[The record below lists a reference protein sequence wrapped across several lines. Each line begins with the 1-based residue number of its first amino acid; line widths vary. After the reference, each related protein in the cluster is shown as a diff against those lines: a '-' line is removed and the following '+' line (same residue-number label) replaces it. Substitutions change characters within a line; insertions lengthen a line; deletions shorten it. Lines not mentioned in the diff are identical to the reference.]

1 MFGSPNSYR
10 FQRLFGELHLDGFEV
25 SHTKDGFRWTDEAAF
40 AQLLADELDAG
51 ELPLL
56 KQGEGHR
63 QKATRPAMQRSA
75 TAAVTSTTDDLRD
88 NVEQAMPPAAEEASH
103 EDPPMT
109 PEPRTQTAMPPLANS
124 ELSFEFWGATWT
136 VIIRVSDDESQ
147 GDWLDV
153 GEAEITDGDR
163 RIVIQLAGAH
173 PFMTRFAHRDAE
185 VMQALVRDA
194 AALGLSEA
202 LLRNIGGPNPAA
214 IRRTANDLLREIFSE
229 I

>member
-1 MFGSPNSYR
+1 M
-10 FQRLFGELHLDGFEV
+10 HLDGFEV
-25 SHTKDGFRWTDEAAF
+25 SHTKDGFRWVDEAAF

-51 ELPLL
+51 DLPLL

-75 TAAVTSTTDDLRD
+75 AAAVTGAADDLRE
-88 NVEQAMPPAAEEASH
+88 NAEEAMPPAAEEASH
-103 EDPPMT
+103 DDPPIA
-109 PEPRTQTAMPPLANS
+109 PDPRKQTAMPPLAGS

-136 VIIRVSDDESQ
+136 VVIRVSDDESQ
-147 GDWLDV
+147 GDWLEV
-153 GEAEITDGDR
+153 GEAEITNGGR

-173 PFMTRFAHRDAE
+173 PFMTRFAHRDPE
-185 VMQALVRDA
+185 VMQALVRVA

-214 IRRTANDLLREIFSE
+214 IRRTANELLREIFSR